1 MDSYFRFLPTE
12 EELVSHYLREKK
24 QVDHIIPEIDIC
36 KHEPWDVPGLYAGLF
51 TEPESPY
58 QDMFFFSPRVYEYNN
73 SARIE
78 RTTALGF
85 WKITGKERVIKARGS
100 TGRKKTL
107 TFYEGRVRQSKKTNW
122 VMYEYYLVED
132 EANPNPTLAQQRDFV
147 LCRLKKKADD
157 KKHTSIYAEAEPACD
172 E

>member
-58 QDMFFFSPRVYEYNN
+58 QDMFFFSPRVYKYNN

-107 TFYEGRVRQSKKTNW
+107 TFMRVVCVNRRRPTGSCTSNILLKMK
-122 VMYEYYLVED
+122 
-132 EANPNPTLAQQRDFV
+132 PTLILRWPSRGILFSVA
-147 LCRLKKKADD
+147 
-157 KKHTSIYAEAEPACD
+157 
-172 E
+172 